1 MLSTKTNSDATMEN
15 NDTTKLNDNA
25 INQDQ

>member
-1 MLSTKTNSDATMEN
+1 MPSTKTNSDATMEN
-15 NDTTKLNDNA
+15 NDTTKPNDNA